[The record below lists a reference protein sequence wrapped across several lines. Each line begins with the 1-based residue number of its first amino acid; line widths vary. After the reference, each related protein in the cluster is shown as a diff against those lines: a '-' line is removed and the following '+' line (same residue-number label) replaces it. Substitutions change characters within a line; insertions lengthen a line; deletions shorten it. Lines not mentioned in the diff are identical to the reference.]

1 MVEIRVMKPEEAQ
14 AVRKLGRKTF
24 EWFEALWV
32 PKPKKCFVAVEGD
45 DILGAVIYKYFKTV
59 NKTIGYVDYIFVDKK
74 GYGKGIGIGTR
85 LVDACFKAMDQDGCD
100 GYSAIVRDDNVGSWK
115 MFINKGLSRY
125 GIDDLFRRF
134 GLKDTVRLSFQSPLF
149 VATGMEFYL
158 AMKSEKPEVNKDST
172 RRQLINLFLYTI
184 IFLLPILIRGLEY
197 AFYVIGAILVIL
209 SIRVVFGYIGTR
221 LSNEKWSFRVNDGGF
236 FIPTMASIF
245 GGAYYISGNWYPSEY
260 RRDQEFRSALGK
272 TALLQWISV
281 FLLVLIGRTSLANI
295 EFVDAVVTLGR
306 ILLAIS
312 VIPFYPMAS
321 FGGERIFNWNKWVY
335 GIVVLITIL
344 EILL

>member
-45 DILGAVIYKYFKTV
+45 DILGAVIYKYFKTM

-74 GYGKGIGIGTR
+74 GYGKGIGTR
-85 LVDACFKAMDQDGCD
+85 LVDACFKVMDQDGCD

-158 AMKSEKPEVNKDST
+158 AMKSEKSEVTKDST

-184 IFLLPILIRGLEY
+184 IFLLPILISGLEY
-197 AFYVIGAILVIL
+197 ALYVIGAILMIL

-260 RRDQEFRSALGK
+260 RRDQAFRSALGK

-295 EFVDAVVTLGR
+295 EFVDAVVTLGC

-321 FGGERIFNWNKWVY
+321 FGGERIFNWNKWIY

>member
-1 MVEIRVMKPEEAQ
+1 M
-14 AVRKLGRKTF
+14 
-24 EWFEALWV
+24 
-32 PKPKKCFVAVEGD
+32 
-45 DILGAVIYKYFKTV
+45 
-59 NKTIGYVDYIFVDKK
+59 YI
-74 GYGKGIGIGTR
+74 
-85 LVDACFKAMDQDGCD
+85 
-100 GYSAIVRDDNVGSWK
+100 
-115 MFINKGLSRY
+115 
-125 GIDDLFRRF
+125 
-134 GLKDTVRLSFQSPLF
+134 
-149 VATGMEFYL
+149 
-158 AMKSEKPEVNKDST
+158 
-172 RRQLINLFLYTI
+172 I

-197 AFYVIGAILVIL
+197 AFYVIGAILVTL

-221 LSNEKWSFRVNDGGF
+221 LSNEKWSYRVNDGGF

-335 GIVVLITIL
+335 GIVVLITVL

>member
-1 MVEIRVMKPEEAQ
+1 MIEIRVMKPEEAQ
-14 AVRKLGRKTF
+14 AVSKLGRKTF

-45 DILGAVIYKYFKTV
+45 DILGAVIYKYLKTV

-74 GYGKGIGIGTR
+74 GYGKGIGTR

-184 IFLLPILIRGLEY
+184 IFLLPILMRGLEY

-281 FLLVLIGRTSLANI
+281 FLLVLMGRTSLANI
-295 EFVDAVVTLGR
+295 EFVDAMVTLGR

-321 FGGERIFNWNKWVY
+321 FGGERIINWNKWVY

>member
-1 MVEIRVMKPEEAQ
+1 MIEIRVMKPEEAQ

-32 PKPKKCFVAVEGD
+32 PKPKKCFLAVEGD

-74 GYGKGIGIGTR
+74 GHGKGIGTR

-158 AMKSEKPEVNKDST
+158 AMKSEKPEFNKDST